1 MSRLSLRNVVVGYQS
16 DPVLCGVSFEVPHGA
31 LVAVVGPSGCGKTT
45 LLRTIAGLMRARSGE
60 IRLGKRMLTT
70 HGIHL
75 APEKRQIGW
84 VPQDAGLFPHL
95 TVAENV
101 AFGLGIGRRAVRRAA
116 GEVRVLRLLELV
128 GLSALAD
135 RTPAQLSG
143 GQAQRVALAR
153 ALAAAPELVLLDE
166 PFGALDPLLRGELRS
181 EVRALLAAEGMT
193 GILVTHD
200 QAEALSIADYVAVM
214 NDGMILQFGRPDE
227 VYQRPA
233 TPWVAGFVGDHGGSS
248 GPSLQLGFHY
258 SGNFFGGTA
267 GQINYPAPVYYIA
280 NFQTNDTVTPA
291 SVFFTGP
298 SGSGLSNTESVAK
311 FSNNPGP
318 GAGFASPQK
327 TEVPSGGAW
336 SVNYNGQPVNFTLP
350 NPDSTNRGIIIVPTI
365 TVSGDTV
372 TAINWQYK
380 NSAGTTVTPPQSFVA
395 NVEFGIDGLVNS
407 QTVRLYDQYN
417 IPFETTAHT
426 LGTPVTWSAVTHLAM
441 TIRDNQNNYFTSH
454 WYATNPPAPTI
465 TSLNPTSA
473 PVGNTITIT
482 GTNFGCTGCVGGVD
496 AVRFTG
502 PGGSGSS
509 GVSALFT
516 INSSTQI
523 TATVPAGVQTGTV
536 WMQALGQTTNSAQT
550 FTAQ

>member
-45 LLRTIAGLMRARSGE
+45 LLRTIAGLIRARSGE

-233 TPWVAGFVGDHGGSS
+233 TPWVAGFVGDSVFLPAVWHAGEIECALGRLPAEWVSAVDGMPKVGSS
-248 GPSLQLGFHY
+248 VTVLVRPE
-258 SGNFFGGTA
+258 
-267 GQINYPAPVYYIA
+267 QIEL
-280 NFQTNDTVTPA
+280 TPA
-291 SVFFTGP
+291 TDAATP
-298 SGSGLSNTESVAK
+298 LSSRVA
-311 FSNNPGP
+311 
-318 GAGFASPQK
+318 
-327 TEVPSGGAW
+327 
-336 SVNYNGQPVNFTLP
+336 
-350 NPDSTNRGIIIVPTI
+350 
-365 TVSGDTV
+365 TV
-372 TAINWQYK
+372 TAVSYTGHD
-380 NSAGTTVTPPQSFVA
+380 ALLELVLADGTRCTARVMAS
-395 NVEFGIDGLVNS
+395 GL
-407 QTVRLYDQYN
+407 L
-417 IPFETTAHT
+417 
-426 LGTPVTWSAVTHLAM
+426 
-441 TIRDNQNNYFTSH
+441 
-454 WYATNPPAPTI
+454 
-465 TSLNPTSA
+465 
-473 PVGNTITIT
+473 PVGARVMARVQ
-482 GTNFGCTGCVGGVD
+482 VGVL
-496 AVRFTG
+496 AY
-502 PGGSGSS
+502 P
-509 GVSALFT
+509 L
-516 INSSTQI
+516 
-523 TATVPAGVQTGTV
+523 
-536 WMQALGQTTNSAQT
+536 
-550 FTAQ
+550 